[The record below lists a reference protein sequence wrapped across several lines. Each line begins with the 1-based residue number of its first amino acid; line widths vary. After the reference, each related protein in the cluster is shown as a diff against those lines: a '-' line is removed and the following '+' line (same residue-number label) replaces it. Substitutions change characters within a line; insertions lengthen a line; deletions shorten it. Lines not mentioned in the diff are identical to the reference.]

1 MSSLPNNFLP
11 LTQEVKDMLMGVL
24 TKKEW
29 VIFNVLTE
37 LDKWGDRRLT
47 LTNQEIFELVNQKQK
62 VGVSTVRRAL
72 IKLKELGIF
81 AIEQAYQVTV
91 NYCFGI
97 KQLRSEAKKDE
108 TTENKGDFKNEQE
121 SSEIRKESS
130 FKKSLVQ
137 NKKNQA
143 SKPALCKDSKI
154 LQTSPEKKDF
164 NTDNPCGVELKSEDK
179 KIHFDE
185 RKNESS
191 TKDEVNLP
199 LLAEQKQV
207 DSNAP
212 KSPTILESLRDK
224 LKVYGIYLEV
234 FDSQSQKIIP
244 NPKMEGIKKLIKGM
258 EFERAERAILA
269 YLAWLKDARSVNDKY
284 AALASSLRKNWC

>member
-97 KQLRSEAKKDE
+97 KKLRSEAKKDE
-108 TTENKGDFKNEQE
+108 TTENKGSFKNEQE
-121 SSEIRKESS
+121 NSELGKESS
-130 FKKSLVQ
+130 FKKSSVQ
-137 NKKNQA
+137 NKKKQA
-143 SKPALCKDSKI
+143 SKPAPSKDSKI
-154 LQTSPEKKDF
+154 PQTSPEKKDF
-164 NTDNPCGVELKSEDK
+164 NTDNPCGVDFKCEDK
-179 KIHFDE
+179 EIHFDE
-185 RKNESS
+185 RKNESN
-191 TKDEVNLP
+191 TEDEVNLP
-199 LLAEQKQV
+199 LVAEQEQV

-224 LKVYGIYLEV
+224 LKVYGIYLEIY
-234 FDSQSQKIIP
+234 DNNTQRIIP
-244 NPKMEGIKKLIKGM
+244 NPKMEGIKKLVNGM